1 MLPQRKPYLTP
12 AEYLAQER
20 QAATKSDY
28 WEGETYA
35 MAGASEAHNLIVANL
50 TSILVPQ
57 FKGRPC
63 KVYANDMRV
72 KAQAHDL
79 YTYPDVVLVCGQPQ
93 FEDQQR
99 DTLINPTVL
108 IEVLS
113 PSTELYD
120 RGTKFTVYRTLASL
134 TDYLMVSQHHAF
146 IEQYTRQPDG
156 RWVLSTYTGLD
167 AVVQIESVGCELR
180 LADVYDKVEFLPA
193 PEASVVYLR
202 RIKEE
207 GAEYELRLKRHQTG
221 SWDDAERADEG

>member
-1 MLPQRKPYLTP
+1 MLPQRKPYLSP
-12 AEYLAQER
+12 EAYLAQER
-20 QAATKSDY
+20 QAATRSDY
-28 WEGETYA
+28 WEGEIYA
-35 MAGASEAHNLIVANL
+35 LAGASEAHNLIVANL
-50 TSILVPQ
+50 VISLGTQL
-57 FKGRPC
+57 KGRPC
-63 KVYANDMRV
+63 RVYSNDMRV
-72 KAQAHDL
+72 KAQTYDL
-79 YTYPDVVLVCGQPQ
+79 YTYPDVVLVCDQPQ
-93 FEDQQR
+93 FEDHQR

-156 RWVLSTYTGLD
+156 RWVLTVSAGLD
-167 AVVQIESVGCELR
+167 AIVRIESAGCELR

-221 SWDDAERADEG
+221 HWDDAERADEG

>member
-1 MLPQRKPYLTP
+1 MPQRKPYLTP

-28 WEGETYA
+28 WEGETYD

-50 TSILVPQ
+50 VISLGTQL
-57 FKGRPC
+57 KGRPC

-93 FEDQQR
+93 FEDHQR

-134 TDYLMVSQHHAF
+134 TDYLMVSQHHAL

-156 RWVLSTYTGLD
+156 RWMLAAHAGLD
-167 AVVQIESVGCELR
+167 AVVRIESAGCELC
-180 LADVYDKVEFLPA
+180 LADVYDKVELLPPA
-193 PEASVVYLR
+193 EAAVVYLR

-207 GAEYELRLKRHQTG
+207 GVEYELRLKRHQTG
-221 SWDDAERADEG
+221 FWDDAELADES